1 MDSLY
6 VKNLDK
12 KDRDHMKKQQTN
24 LKEALAALDIDET
37 KFYEVLKDGPHY
49 QLQIRGVV
57 YFWLHRTATISTG
70 LLC

>member
-37 KFYEVLKDGPHY
+37 KFYEVLKDGPDPVCK
-49 QLQIRGVV
+49 I
-57 YFWLHRTATISTG
+57 
-70 LLC
+70 